1 MPQVKK
7 SRKVVS
13 GKKTSVAPA
22 KKAAPKKTKSVAKST
37 KALVLNK
44 TKSKKPKN
52 TAGYYECLN
61 ACCQQGIKPKNISQ
75 VSHECKT
82 KALTI
87 KTKMSAQKVKA
98 VKKIKAGYQQLGKG
112 LNEFIKSK

>member
-1 MPQVKK
+1 MPVIKK
-7 SRKVVS
+7 KKVS
-13 GKKTSVAPA
+13 
-22 KKAAPKKTKSVAKST
+22 KKAQVQKKTK
-37 KALVLNK
+37 ALALNR
-44 TKSKKPKN
+44 SKPKKN

-82 KALTI
+82 NALTI
-87 KTKMSAQKVKA
+87 KTKMSAQKAQA
-98 VKKIKAGYQQLGKG
+98 VKKIKTGYQQLGKG

>member
-1 MPQVKK
+1 MPRINKPKKAVKK
-7 SRKVVS
+7 S
-13 GKKTSVAPA
+13 KKL
-22 KKAAPKKTKSVAKST
+22 KKST
-37 KALVLNK
+37 AIRISKPRILK

-82 KALTI
+82 NALTI
-87 KTKMSAQKVKA
+87 KTKMSAQKAQA

>member
-1 MPQVKK
+1 MPVIKK
-7 SRKVVS
+7 
-13 GKKTSVAPA
+13 
-22 KKAAPKKTKSVAKST
+22 KKAVKKTKAR
-37 KALVLNK
+37 ALTK
-44 TKSKKPKN
+44 TKSKN

-87 KTKMSAQKVKA
+87 KTKMSAQKAQA
-98 VKKIKAGYQQLGKG
+98 VKKIKAGYQQLGQG

>member
-1 MPQVKK
+1 MPVIKKKKASAKKVARTKK
-7 SRKVVS
+7 S
-13 GKKTSVAPA
+13 
-22 KKAAPKKTKSVAKST
+22 PKT
-37 KALVLNK
+37 KALALTK

-61 ACCQQGIKPKNISQ
+61 VCCQQGIKPKNISQ

-82 KALTI
+82 NALTI
-87 KTKMSAQKVKA
+87 KTKMSAQKAQA
-98 VKKIKAGYQQLGKG
+98 VKKIKQGYQQLGKG